1 MFANFTKNATFD
13 CSLHFLALHIFCS
26 NQKCKSICIWFIS
39 SGLNSAWKFWV
50 SRIFSVVW
58 KKYVDV
64 FARTNFELFKIQVN
78 ASKCLK
84 QFYFEANENQS
95 KIKSVHCFVSFLG
108 EVFNQYEIEI
118 WKMQYCCPALEHYNF
133 WLSIFP
139 YEKQWGLGH
148 NLVRKCYRKKKNSNG
163 QTVIAFWFNWQNYE
177 SH

>member
-1 MFANFTKNATFD
+1 MVFANFTKNATFE

-95 KIKSVHCFVSFLG
+95 KIKFVWWNLCTVLFHFWEKFLT
-108 EVFNQYEIEI
+108 NMRL
-118 WKMQYCCPALEHYNF
+118 K
-133 WLSIFP
+133 
-139 YEKQWGLGH
+139 YEKC
-148 NLVRKCYRKKKNSNG
+148 N
-163 QTVIAFWFNWQNYE
+163 IAVQL
-177 SH
+177 